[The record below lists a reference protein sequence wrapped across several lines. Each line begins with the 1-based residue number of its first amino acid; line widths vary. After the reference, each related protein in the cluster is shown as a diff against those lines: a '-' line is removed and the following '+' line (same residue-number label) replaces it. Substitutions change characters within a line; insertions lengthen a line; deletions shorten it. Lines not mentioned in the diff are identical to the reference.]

1 MNKQQENKQ
10 TSKQEQQGCGARFR
24 SRFNRWIKV
33 KPTVKIVGTIKN
45 VSKYNKAFLVI
56 DDEPTLD
63 RLEKLDDLMIEKA
76 PDGKLGR
83 PVMMIN
89 DESIHL
95 KVTIP
100 KSIDKKT
107 LEAYIGKPIEFNV
120 CYEFYDSEKYGRGYY
135 LSFFGEITPVV

>member
-10 TSKQEQQGCGARFR
+10 TSKQGCGARFR
-24 SRFNRWIKV
+24 SRFSKWTRVTPTIKV
-33 KPTVKIVGTIKN
+33 VGTIKN

-56 DDEPTLD
+56 DDEETLD
-63 RLEKLDDLMIEKA
+63 RLEKLDDLMIQKA

-89 DESIHL
+89 EDSIHL

-100 KSIDKKT
+100 KKIEKNSLKAFMDKM
-107 LEAYIGKPIEFNV
+107 IEFEAV
-120 CYEFYDSEKYGRGYY
+120 FEEYKSAKYGTGYY
-135 LSFFGEITPVV
+135 LTLHGEITPVV

>member
-10 TSKQEQQGCGARFR
+10 TSKQGCGARFR

-100 KSIDKKT
+100 KKIEKKT
-107 LEAYIGKPIEFNV
+107 LEAYIDKPIEFNAS
-120 CYEFYDSEKYGRGYY
+120 YEFYDSEKYGRGYY